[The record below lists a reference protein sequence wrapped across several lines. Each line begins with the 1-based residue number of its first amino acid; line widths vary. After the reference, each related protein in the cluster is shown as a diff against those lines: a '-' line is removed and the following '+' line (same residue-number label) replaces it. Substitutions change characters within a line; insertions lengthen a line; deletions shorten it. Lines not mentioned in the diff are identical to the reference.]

1 MNTNQLTDDIEI
13 SQKTLGIKDFKT
25 EFDLRIN
32 ELKNSET
39 ANKNVF
45 PLEVFPADI
54 QEIIKA
60 TNADLNFPIDF
71 MCASILYA
79 ASIAIGNTH
88 RVKVKNGW
96 TESAV
101 VYISIVGQ
109 PGTNKTHPLVF
120 ALQPLIEEDKKSYAA
135 YEVQKQEYLKAISLT
150 KKEREEEG
158 IDNPE
163 KPIWKKKLLNDY
175 TPEALAE
182 VHKINRRGIGVDV
195 DELAGWFKNF
205 NRYNKGSE
213 MEFWLSGWSGTPINI
228 DRKTGEPIFI
238 PLPFI
243 SVAGTI
249 QNGVLSELAKDSRTQ
264 NGFIDRI
271 LFAIPDNIKKEYWT
285 ETELSLKIIQKWQE
299 IISKLLDLSLQYDD
313 AFNPIPEIILFSTE
327 AKEILYNWQ
336 RDNANQCN
344 DEENEAI
351 KGIYSKLEIY
361 AVRLALI
368 LEMLQWACDEG
379 KRDSV
384 GVKATKGALRLIE
397 YFRKSA
403 VKVNAIISSNNPLDR
418 LPADKQCVYIELPDT
433 FTTEQGL
440 QTAEKFEMPERT
452 FKRFLNEKEL
462 FKKVKRGYYEKLI

>member
-120 ALQPLIEEDKKSYAA
+120 ALLPLIEEDKKSYAA

-195 DELAGWFKNF
+195 DESAGWFKTSTGIIRVAKWNF
-205 NRYNKGSE
+205 G
-213 MEFWLSGWSGTPINI
+213 L
-228 DRKTGEPIFI
+228 
-238 PLPFI
+238 
-243 SVAGTI
+243 VAG
-249 QNGVLSELAKDSRTQ
+249 VEL
-264 NGFIDRI
+264 
-271 LFAIPDNIKKEYWT
+271 L
-285 ETELSLKIIQKWQE
+285 
-299 IISKLLDLSLQYDD
+299 
-313 AFNPIPEIILFSTE
+313 
-327 AKEILYNWQ
+327 
-336 RDNANQCN
+336 
-344 DEENEAI
+344 
-351 KGIYSKLEIY
+351 
-361 AVRLALI
+361 
-368 LEMLQWACDEG
+368 
-379 KRDSV
+379 
-384 GVKATKGALRLIE
+384 
-397 YFRKSA
+397 
-403 VKVNAIISSNNPLDR
+403 
-418 LPADKQCVYIELPDT
+418 
-433 FTTEQGL
+433 
-440 QTAEKFEMPERT
+440 
-452 FKRFLNEKEL
+452 
-462 FKKVKRGYYEKLI
+462 